1 MRFITGASFVMVS
14 WFRTYGTT
22 AKLRA
27 PCECTRKVML
37 LGTCGY
43 RSLWLWFIMELHWCV
58 IFRGYLPWN
67 DFYVVCQVIK
77 QHLSS
82 LLDQKGIP
90 LSCVVSLPLTLVVT
104 TYTSFLLHPL
114 CKGEILEL
122 FSVERQLIC
131 SQKWRLD
138 FPCCWN
144 AGVCSFALSF
154 NPCIPEPSQFVSHE
168 EKDEPHDQMD
178 SCPNAWSTV
187 SMSELSTLG
196 LPMVLRGL
204 AQCRK

>member
-1 MRFITGASFVMVS
+1 MVS
-14 WFRTYGTT
+14 WSRTYGTA

-37 LGTCGY
+37 LGACGY